1 MKSSEKFGGF
11 IFLLYICNRFKLNIL
26 KMEKKMVK
34 KYAIYQI
41 KGGIPQEIDTLF
53 YFDSYEETEEYLM
66 RHYKYEDGYYTIMPV
81 YYSII
86 L

>member
-1 MKSSEKFGGF
+1 
-11 IFLLYICNRFKLNIL
+11 
-26 KMEKKMVK
+26 MVK

-53 YFDSYEETEEYLM
+53 YFDTYEETEEYLM